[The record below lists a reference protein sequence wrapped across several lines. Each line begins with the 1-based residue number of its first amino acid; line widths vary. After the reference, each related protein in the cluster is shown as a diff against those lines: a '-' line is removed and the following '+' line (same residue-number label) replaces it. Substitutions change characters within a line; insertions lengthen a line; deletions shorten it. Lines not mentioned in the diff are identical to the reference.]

1 MARNETRHMEAVTA
15 LSEELNFTLAAQKLH
30 ISQPTVTRTIA
41 EVELIVGARLFDRD
55 RKSVRL
61 NAAGRAYLEPARL
74 ALLQAERAVEA
85 ARTAA
90 QDFEAV
96 LHIGKSP
103 YVDPF
108 FVSTLLALRLSRFPR
123 LRLQFSSQFSFDLSH
138 DLISGSL
145 DMALANEPPQSPLLT
160 RVKLGE
166 ASFYI
171 AMSEEDDLA
180 YDIAVRLESLD
191 DREWLVPERRL
202 HPPLYDRLMQLADE
216 RHVRPRSLHHMI
228 DPEEAFPF
236 MTNRHAI
243 TFVSKAGALRICRN
257 GITVRPL
264 QEPSFLIGTY
274 LMSRA
279 DNASPVASAVA
290 RGFMAQL
297 SEARNKHP
305 STMPA
310 A

>member
-61 NAAGRAYLEPARL
+61 NAAGRAYLQPARL

-166 ASFYI
+166 APFYI

-180 YDIAVRLESLD
+180 QDIAVRLESLD
-191 DREWLVPERRL
+191 DRDWLVPERRL

-216 RHVRPRSLHHMI
+216 RHVRPRSLNHVI

-236 MTNRHAI
+236 MTSRHAI

-264 QEPSFLIGTY
+264 AEPSFLIGTY

-279 DNASPVASAVA
+279 DNDSPVASAVV
-290 RGFMAQL
+290 RGFMARL